1 MMVRLVVLGAV
12 TLSVLGMMLVIGGV
26 LATGMF
32 LPGVVLI
39 GLSLM
44 GYAAAGLLEAIRS
57 AEQSAAEPARVPR
70 SRPPTAR

>member
-12 TLSVLGMMLVIGGV
+12 TLSVLGMMLVVGGV

-32 LPGVVLI
+32 LPGVLLI

-44 GYAAAGLLEAIRS
+44 GYAAAGLLDAIRS
-57 AEQSAAEPARVPR
+57 AERAAEPARVPR
-70 SRPPTAR
+70 SRPTSK